1 MQIIVAGAGAG
12 KTSSMAQMVLDRYNE
27 TESKIIYVVTY
38 TNAAKNH
45 IENKIKKINGHLP
58 KRILVETIHAF
69 LLREF
74 IFPYHHL
81 LYGKQFTR
89 VSQIKLPHD
98 YRHKAMKIKELGSQK
113 FIHVEKVTEVAKWI
127 VYGKSNDKKDVK
139 KKREK
144 VLSIITRFLD
154 SVFVDEAQDMDNHF
168 LKIVEVLEEKGINL
182 CLVGDPKQDLRGRF
196 AFNDL
201 IDTYPDSVIYKPENH
216 RCPVSHVLFS
226 NSYIFDKEKQKPM
239 TETLGLLNYCYEDQV
254 DIEEILRSKKWDYTY
269 IYNKNERFFTNKAD
283 KNSGEENLEY
293 ELKSLIAKTNLMEN
307 EIDKITYLLKKKVL
321 NKLYRAEYYIIFS
334 WLERILSIILSNTD
348 KARLAFSFDLILEKS
363 DQKGILVNS
372 IDSIKGLEGD
382 NCIFIL
388 TTSLAPYFFKEKADK
403 KKMLNYLYVA
413 LTRSKKELLIFV
425 TKEVKKKYG
434 EEFLESKFQSFG
446 INKLKHN
453 SSKNNITIA

>member
-1 MQIIVAGAGAG
+1 M
-12 KTSSMAQMVLDRYNE
+12 
-27 TESKIIYVVTY
+27 
-38 TNAAKNH
+38 
-45 IENKIKKINGHLP
+45 
-58 KRILVETIHAF
+58 
-69 LLREF
+69 
-74 IFPYHHL
+74 
-81 LYGKQFTR
+81 
-89 VSQIKLPHD
+89 
-98 YRHKAMKIKELGSQK
+98 
-113 FIHVEKVTEVAKWI
+113 
-127 VYGKSNDKKDVK
+127 
-139 KKREK
+139 
-144 VLSIITRFLD
+144 LSIITRFLD

-182 CLVGDPKQDLRGRF
+182 CLVGDPKQDLRGGF

-453 SSKNNITIA
+453 SSKNNITIV